1 MRRKHA
7 RQQVIQAQ
15 IQSEEIKE
23 VVMYWFPA
31 GFAVIGLI
39 LHIFPKMTLPM

>member
-15 IQSEEIKE
+15 IQSEEIKA

-39 LHIFPKMTLPM
+39 LHIFPKMTLSM